1 MGARTKARKRA
12 LDLLYGAELRGQP
25 LDAALTPADGAT
37 GADDAGQDGRPLNDY
52 TVTLVRGVSEH
63 QTRIDDLLGDF
74 AVGWPLARMPAVDRN
89 LLRIG
94 VFEVLMVDDVPPEV
108 AISEAVHLA
117 HELSTDE
124 SPRFVN
130 GLLARVAERRP
141 TLTG

>member
-25 LDAALTPADGAT
+25 LDAALTPADGAH
-37 GADDAGQDGRPLNDY
+37 GAGQDGRPLNDY

-63 QTRIDDLLGDF
+63 QARIDDLLGDF
-74 AVGWPLARMPAVDRN
+74 AVGWSLARMPAVDRN

-117 HELSTDE
+117 SELSTDE

-130 GLLARVAERRP
+130 GLLARVAQRRP

>member
-25 LDAALTPADGAT
+25 LDDALVAQDGADPVVH
-37 GADDAGQDGRPLNDY
+37 GGQPLNDY
-52 TVTLVRGVSEH
+52 TVRLVRGVSEH
-63 QTRIDDLLGDF
+63 QTRIDDLLGDY
-74 AVGWPLARMPAVDRN
+74 AVGWSLARMPAVDRN

>member
-25 LDAALTPADGAT
+25 LADAVALDGADPASH
-37 GADDAGQDGRPLNDY
+37 GGRPLNDY

-63 QTRIDDLLGDF
+63 QARIDGLLEDF
-74 AVGWPLARMPAVDRN
+74 AVGWSLNRMPAVDRN

>member
-25 LDAALTPADGAT
+25 LDAALVPT
-37 GADDAGQDGRPLNDY
+37 DDARPMNDY

-63 QTRIDDLLGDF
+63 QARIDNLLGDF
-74 AVGWPLARMPAVDRN
+74 AVGWSLARMPAVDRN

-117 HELSTDE
+117 RELSTDE

>member
-25 LDAALTPADGAT
+25 LADALVALDGADP
-37 GADDAGQDGRPLNDY
+37 GSHGGRPLNDY
-52 TVTLVRGVSEH
+52 TVTLIRGVSEH
-63 QTRIDDLLGDF
+63 QARIDSLLEDF
-74 AVGWPLARMPAVDRN
+74 AVGWTLNRMPAVDRN

-94 VFEVLMVDDVPPEV
+94 VFEVLMVDDVPPGV

>member
-12 LDLLYGAELRGQP
+12 LDLLYGAELRGRP
-25 LDAALTPADGAT
+25 LDEALLPT
-37 GADDAGQDGRPLNDY
+37 QDGNERPVNDY
-52 TVTLVRGVSEH
+52 TVTLVRGVTEH
-63 QTRIDDLLGDF
+63 QQRIDGLLEDY
-74 AVGWPLARMPAVDRN
+74 AVDWSLARMPAVDRN

-94 VFEVLMVDDVPPEV
+94 VFEVLLVDDVPPEV

-117 HELSTDE
+117 SELSTDE

-141 TLTG
+141 TLAG

>member
-12 LDLLYGAELRGQP
+12 LDLLYGAELRGKP
-25 LDAALTPADGAT
+25 LDDALVAADGVGSAVH
-37 GADDAGQDGRPLNDY
+37 GGRALNDY
-52 TVTLVRGVSEH
+52 TVTLVRGVSDH
-63 QTRIDDLLGDF
+63 QARIDDLLGDY
-74 AVGWPLARMPAVDRN
+74 AVGWSLARMPAVDRN

-94 VFEVLMVDDVPPEV
+94 VFEVLMVDDVPSEV

-117 HELSTDE
+117 HELSTDD

>member
-1 MGARTKARKRA
+1 MAAADLPSASSRLRYLFNHRVSNIVFGLLVIGGCVAAFLAPPFTGLDTLPA
-12 LDLLYGAELRGQP
+12 LAVVLLSL
-25 LDAALTPADGAT
+25 
-37 GADDAGQDGRPLNDY
+37 
-52 TVTLVRGVSEH
+52 GV
-63 QTRIDDLLGDF
+63 LLEDF
-74 AVGWPLARMPAVDRN
+74 AVGWTLNRMPAVDRN

-94 VFEVLMVDDVPPEV
+94 VFEVLMVDDVPPGV